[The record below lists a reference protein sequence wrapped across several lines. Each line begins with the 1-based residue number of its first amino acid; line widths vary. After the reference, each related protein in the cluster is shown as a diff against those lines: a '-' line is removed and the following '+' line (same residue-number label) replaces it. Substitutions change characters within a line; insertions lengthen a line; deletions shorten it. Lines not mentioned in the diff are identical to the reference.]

1 VINAIKSEFFMLQL
15 VWIAVAGALGALCR
29 WGISRAGYALFGAGF
44 AWGTLIA
51 NVLGCFLLGFL
62 MYTGLNTDKIPEAL
76 RTALAIGFLGALTT
90 FSTFSYETIGY
101 IEDGAWMLA
110 VLNIGTNLAIGLGA
124 TVGGLFLARTL
135 FGATAS

>member
-1 VINAIKSEFFMLQL
+1 MLQIL
-15 VWIAVAGALGALCR
+15 SIAVAGALGALCR
-29 WGISRAGYALFGAGF
+29 WGISRAGYAVFGAGF

-90 FSTFSYETIGY
+90 FSTFSYETISY
-101 IEDGAWMLA
+101 VEDGAWMLA
-110 VLNIGTNLAIGLGA
+110 ILNIGTHLIIGLGA

>member
-1 VINAIKSEFFMLQL
+1 MLQL
-15 VWIAVAGALGALCR
+15 VWIAIAGALGAVSR
-29 WGISRAGYALFGAGF
+29 WGISRTGYALFGTGF

-62 MYTGLNTDKIPEAL
+62 MYTSLNTDKIPETL

-90 FSTFSYETIGY
+90 FSTFSYETISY

-110 VLNIGTNLAIGLGA
+110 VLNIGANLVIGLGA
-124 TVGGLFLARTL
+124 TVAGLYLARI
-135 FGATAS
+135 FFAGTA

>member
-1 VINAIKSEFFMLQL
+1 MLQV
-15 VWIAVAGALGALCR
+15 VWIAIAGAMGALCR
-29 WGISRAGYALFGAGF
+29 WGISRAGYTLFGAGF

-90 FSTFSYETIGY
+90 FSTFSYETISY

-110 VLNIGTNLAIGLGA
+110 VLNIGANLAIGLGA
-124 TVGGLFLARTL
+124 TVAGLFLART
-135 FGATAS
+135 FIGGTA

>member
-1 VINAIKSEFFMLQL
+1 MLQL
-15 VWIAVAGALGALCR
+15 VWIAIAGALGALCR
-29 WGISRAGYALFGAGF
+29 WGISRTGYALFGAGF

-51 NVLGCFLLGFL
+51 NVLGCFLLGLL
-62 MYTGLNTDKIPEAL
+62 MYTGLTTDKIPEAL

-110 VLNIGTNLAIGLGA
+110 ALNIGANLAIGLGA
-124 TVGGLFLARTL
+124 TVAGLVLARTL
-135 FGATAS
+135 FGETG

>member
-1 VINAIKSEFFMLQL
+1 MLQL

-29 WGISRAGYALFGAGF
+29 WGISRAGYAVFGAGF

-51 NVLGCFLLGFL
+51 N
-62 MYTGLNTDKIPEAL
+62 TGLNTEKIPEAL

-90 FSTFSYETIGY
+90 FSTFSYETISY
-101 IEDGAWMLA
+101 VEDGAWMLA
-110 VLNIGTNLAIGLGA
+110 ILNIGTHLIIGLGA

>member
-1 VINAIKSEFFMLQL
+1 MLQL
-15 VWIAVAGALGALCR
+15 IWIAVAGALGALCR
-29 WGISRAGYALFGAGF
+29 WGVSRAGYALFGAGF

-51 NVLGCFLLGFL
+51 NVIGCFLLGFL
-62 MYTGLNTDKIPEAL
+62 MYTGLNTDEIPEAL

-110 VLNIGTNLAIGLGA
+110 VLNIGANLAIGLGA
-124 TVGGLFLARTL
+124 TVAGVFLARTL
-135 FGATAS
+135 FGATG

>member
-1 VINAIKSEFFMLQL
+1 MLQI
-15 VWIAVAGALGALCR
+15 VWIAVAGAMGALCR
-29 WGISRAGYALFGAGF
+29 WGISRAGYALLGPGF

-62 MYTGLNTDKIPEAL
+62 MYTGLNTGKIPEAL

-110 VLNIGTNLAIGLGA
+110 VANIGANLAVGLGA
-124 TVGGLFLARTL
+124 TFGGLCLARTL
-135 FGATAS
+135 FGASAS

>member
-1 VINAIKSEFFMLQL
+1 MLQII
-15 VWIAVAGALGALCR
+15 WIAVAGALGALCR
-29 WGISRAGYALFGAGF
+29 WGVSRAGYALFGAGF

-51 NVLGCFLLGFL
+51 NVIGCFLLGFL

-90 FSTFSYETIGY
+90 FSTFSYETVGY

-110 VLNIGTNLAIGLGA
+110 VLNIGANLAIGLGA
-124 TVGGLFLARTL
+124 TVAGVFLARTL
-135 FGATAS
+135 FGATG

>member
-1 VINAIKSEFFMLQL
+1 MLQI
-15 VWIAVAGALGALCR
+15 VWIASAGAMGALCR
-29 WGISRAGYALFGAGF
+29 WGISRAGYTLIGTGF

-76 RTALAIGFLGALTT
+76 RTALAVGFLGALTT
-90 FSTFSYETIGY
+90 FSTFSYETISY

-110 VLNIGTNLAIGLGA
+110 TLNIGANLAIGLGA
-124 TVGGLFLARTL
+124 TVAGLFLARTL
-135 FGATAS
+135 FGATA

>member
-1 VINAIKSEFFMLQL
+1 MLQA
-15 VWIAVAGALGALCR
+15 VWIAIAGALGALCR
-29 WGISRAGYALFGAGF
+29 WGISRTGYALFGADF

-51 NVLGCFLLGFL
+51 NVLGCFFLGFL

-110 VLNIGTNLAIGLGA
+110 ALNIGANLAVGLGG
-124 TVGGLFLARTL
+124 TVAGLFLARTL
-135 FGATAS
+135 FGATA

>member
-1 VINAIKSEFFMLQL
+1 MLQL
-15 VWIAVAGALGALCR
+15 VWIAVAGALGAVCR

-110 VLNIGTNLAIGLGA
+110 TLNIGANLAVGLGA
-124 TVGGLFLARTL
+124 TVAGLFLARTL